1 MPTGPISVNGL
12 KNVFLSIETHTFPG
26 LDEINFNV
34 KQGYVLTT
42 FVNFYNICFTCLSKK
57 STYLDDL
64 KTAKVTPVFKAGD
77 NTELSNY
84 KIIFVLP
91 CFSKKL
97 EYVSAIAC
105 SRTIQILTRFKYSL

>member
-12 KNVFLSIETHTFPG
+12 KNVFLSIKTHTFPG
-26 LDEINFNV
+26 LDEINFSV
-34 KQGYVLTT
+34 KQGHVLTT

-84 KIIFVLP
+84 KIIFLLP

-105 SRTIQILTRFKYSL
+105 NRTVQILTRFKYSL